1 LKRLVLVG
9 GGHAHVRVLADWRAA
24 PLPGVSL
31 TVVSPS
37 ALAPYSGM
45 VPGWMA
51 GLYDFASISIDVAKL
66 SKAAGATFIE
76 AEVQALHA
84 RTSTLRVAG
93 HGDLPYDLL
102 SLNIGSTLRAPTLP
116 VHAVLSMR
124 PLGDLRLRWAALI
137 DGIARDSTT
146 PRRIVAAGG
155 GPAGVEALLAALA
168 RLRAHAPKARF
179 DGVLLTNIDRILPQH
194 GAWARR
200 RVERALER
208 AGVTIHTHIDAGG
221 FDYRGDDIVLWAT
234 GAQAHDWPR
243 ASGLAIDER
252 GFVTVDAAMRS
263 TSHPSVFACGD
274 CAAWVQPLPKAGV
287 TAVRQGPV
295 LSRNLRAA
303 LSGSAVEPF
312 VPRRRQLAL
321 LATADSQAIASWGAW
336 SARGAW
342 VWRWK
347 DRIDRAFIARFD
359 VPATRETN
367 P

>member
-1 LKRLVLVG
+1 MKRLVLVG

-24 PLPGVSL
+24 PLPDVSL

-51 GLYDFASISIDVAKL
+51 GLYDFGSISIDVAKL

-76 AEVQALHA
+76 AQVQSLHA
-84 RTSTLRVAG
+84 QTSSLTLAS
-93 HGDLPYDLL
+93 HGALAYDLL

-116 VHAVLSMR
+116 VHTVLSMR

-137 DGIARDSTT
+137 DGIAHDSTT
-146 PRRIVAAGG
+146 PYRVVAAGG

-179 DGVLLTNIDRILPQH
+179 DGVLLTDIDRILPQH
-194 GAWARR
+194 GVWARR
-200 RVERALER
+200 RVERALQR
-208 AGVTIHTHIDAGG
+208 AGVTIHTHIDAQT
-221 FDYRGDDIVLWAT
+221 FDYRDSDVVLWAT
-234 GAQAHDWPR
+234 GAQAHEWPR
-243 ASGLAIDER
+243 TSGLAIDER
-252 GFVTVDAAMRS
+252 GFVTVDATLRS

-295 LSRNLRAA
+295 LSHNLRAA
-303 LSGSAVEPF
+303 SRGTALEPF

-321 LATADSQAIASWGAW
+321 LATADNRAIASWGAW
-336 SARGAW
+336 SAQGAW

-347 DRIDRAFIARFD
+347 DRIDRAFVARFD
-359 VPATRETN
+359 VHAP
-367 P
+367 